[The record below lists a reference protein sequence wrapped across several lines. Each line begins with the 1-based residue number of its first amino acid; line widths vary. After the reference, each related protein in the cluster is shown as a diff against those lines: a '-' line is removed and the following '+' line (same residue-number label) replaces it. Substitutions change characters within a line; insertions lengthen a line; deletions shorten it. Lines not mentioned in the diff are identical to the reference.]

1 MPLRPEVVALARRVA
16 MAERAWPSVR
26 SSVPLSRCWTEG
38 AGSPDQQWLDRQG
51 IWRTRVLLIEE
62 RIAPDRD
69 LGIGLGDLAELH
81 PDVAFAHIRAHGFR
95 EHANADLELRRH
107 LIKHRLHDRG
117 HARHHDYIA
126 DPEARRS

>member
-1 MPLRPEVVALARRVA
+1 M
-16 MAERAWPSVR
+16 
-26 SSVPLSRCWTEG
+26 
-38 AGSPDQQWLDRQG
+38 
-51 IWRTRVLLIEE
+51 LLIEE